1 MKFNAIFKR
10 FRGGNVTNLAGG
22 RAFAESPKS
31 ELVAILLTSQLEDQ
45 FYRSG
50 QATVDRLK
58 ELIAAEPDK
67 EFVAKAAVYARH
79 EAGMRSVSHLVASE
93 LARSVKGEQWTR
105 RFFEKVVRR
114 PDDVLEILACHLAM
128 YGRPIPN
135 ALKKGLGAALA
146 RFDEYQ
152 VAKYRRESA
161 EIKLVDAV
169 NLLHPPNSDA
179 LRKLVRDELAPAE
192 TWEVKLT
199 QAGTAGA
206 NGQEAE
212 ELKAA
217 AWAELIRSRKIG
229 YFALLRN
236 QRNILAQAPEVV
248 DEVLSLL
255 ADETLI
261 RKSLVLPFRYLTAL
275 EALEAGNLPRA
286 GEVVEALSEAV
297 DKSLAN
303 VPVFAG
309 RTLVALDGSGSMQ
322 GQPLKIG
329 ALFASVLLKASSA
342 DMMIFSDDAKYL
354 TVNRR
359 DSTLTLAKVIESKAP
374 GRGTN
379 FHAVFEMANK
389 AYDRIILLSDMQGW
403 MGGAAPTAVFEKY
416 KRRTGASP
424 KVFSFDLQGYGTLQ
438 FPERDI
444 FCLSGFSEKTLE
456 MLKFLESDKST
467 LIRKIEDVQL

>member
-1 MKFNAIFKR
+1 MKFNALLKR
-10 FRGGNVTNLAGG
+10 FREGNATNLAGG
-22 RAFAESPKS
+22 KAFAESQKT
-31 ELVAILLTSQLEDQ
+31 ELVSILLTSQLEDQ

-50 QATVDRLK
+50 DATAERLK
-58 ELIAAEPDK
+58 QLIAAEPDK
-67 EFVAKAAVYARH
+67 KFVAKAAVYARQ

-93 LARSVKGEQWTR
+93 LVRSVKGEQWTK
-105 RFFEKVVRR
+105 RFLEKVVRR
-114 PDDVLEILACHLAM
+114 PDDVLEILACYLAT

-169 NLLHPPNSDA
+169 NLLHPPNSEA
-179 LRKLVRDELAPAE
+179 LGKLVHDKLAPAE

-199 QAGTAGA
+199 QAGAEA
-206 NGQEAE
+206 ADKDEAE
-212 ELKAA
+212 VLKAD
-217 AWAELIRSRKIG
+217 AWAELIRSRKLG

-236 QRNILAQAPEVV
+236 LRNILAQAPEVV

-255 ADETLI
+255 VDDTLI

-286 GEVVEALSEAV
+286 GEVIAALSEAV

-322 GQPLKIG
+322 GKPLKVG
-329 ALFASVLLKASSA
+329 ALFASVLLKANA
-342 DMMIFSDDAKYL
+342 TDLMIFSDDANYL
-354 TVNRR
+354 TANRR

-403 MGGAAPTAVFEKY
+403 MGGLAPTAAFEKY

-456 MLKFLESDKST
+456 MLKFLECDKSA
-467 LIRKIEDVQL
+467 LIRKIEEVQL